1 MNKQRKFLGTFAARC
16 ADGTRVNIFH
26 YVEILCSASSA
37 GTVEVEGDHLL
48 FDERKQDVQ
57 RLKKGS
63 YELQSLEGDKIIAVS
78 DDPDAP

>member
-1 MNKQRKFLGTFAARC
+1 MDKHRKFLGTFEARC
-16 ADGTRVNIFH
+16 ANGTCVNISH
-26 YVEILCSASSA
+26 YVEILRSASSV

-57 RLKKGS
+57 RLKKGH
-63 YELQSLEGDKIIAVS
+63 YELPDPRGDKIIAIS